1 MLGEPGGGQADGAE
15 GWGFM
20 THTRQAR
27 CRASAGIRSA
37 LRNPA
42 PRHKRPLAPE
52 PLTGEEPDSRL
63 GLPRPYFK
71 AGVACLAMTKPI
83 KETNRDGE
91 KSVARSKAPATS

>member
-1 MLGEPGGGQADGAE
+1 MGVYD
-15 GWGFM
+15 
-20 THTRQAR
+20 THTAGQVQGERGNPIRPAKPSTKTQEAPGS
-27 CRASAGIRSA
+27 RA
-37 LRNPA
+37 
-42 PRHKRPLAPE
+42 
-52 PLTGEEPDSRL
+52 LTGEEPDSRL